1 MQVVVGSFLSGNQH
15 EQKSKKSKP
24 DVVLPVSAF
33 PISSVE
39 PKSYKTTTTTTTSSF
54 RAETWSPLV
63 PDLRSQPTDI
73 NVSLT
78 SG

>member
-1 MQVVVGSFLSGNQH
+1 MVVGSFISGNQH
-15 EQKSKKSKP
+15 EQKPKKPKH
-24 DVVLPVSAF
+24 DVVLPVSTF

-39 PKSYKTTTTTTTSSF
+39 PKSYKTTTTMTTSSF
-54 RAETWSPLV
+54 RAETWSPNVV